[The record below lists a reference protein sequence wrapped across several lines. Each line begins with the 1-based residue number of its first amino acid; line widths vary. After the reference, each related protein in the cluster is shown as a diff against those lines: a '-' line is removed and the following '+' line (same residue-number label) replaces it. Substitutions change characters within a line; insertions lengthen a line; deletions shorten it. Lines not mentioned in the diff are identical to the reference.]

1 MQLRD
6 LLQQPNAIIIDVRE
20 PWEFQSGHV
29 EGSFNIP
36 MGEVPGRVK
45 EFLEMEGPI
54 VLVCAS
60 GNRSGMAANFL
71 SARGVQKVY
80 NGGGWYDAHRI
91 QLAIKRA

>member
-36 MGEVPGRVK
+36 MGEVPGRVD

-71 SARGVQKVY
+71 AARGVQKVY
-80 NGGGWYDAHRI
+80 NGERWYDAHRI